1 MLSRAIL
8 KSTGSAKLLATA
20 SISTM
25 SFYSLSGTQG
35 NGKPIAMEDYKGKV
49 IYATN
54 VASR

>member
-1 MLSRAIL
+1 MISRAL
-8 KSTGSAKLLATA
+8 LRSPHSTKILATA

-25 SFYSLSGTQG
+25 SFYSLTGTQG
-35 NGKPIAMEDYKGKV
+35 NGQPLAMEDYKGKV